1 MKDLYKTLGVAEDAD
16 EASIKKTY
24 RKLAKEFHPD
34 VTGGD
39 KKKTERFKEINEA
52 YAVLGDKQKRLEY
65 DRLKHAPVR
74 PDGMPEGFD
83 PEAFA
88 RTFGGGFGAAGGR
101 GARGGVQFS
110 GDFVDLGDV
119 FSTLFGDQV
128 RGRGGRA
135 GGGDSAVHGRGRP
148 SRGSDMLGSLDV
160 TLAEAALGT
169 RRTVQ
174 TGSGGEVEVQIPP
187 GVESGGRL
195 RVPGQGGPAPQ
206 KNGTPGD
213 LFLDINV
220 APDEHLRRNGSDI
233 ELDLPVSVSEAAL
246 GAKVEVPTVEG
257 RVTLSVP
264 PGTSSG
270 ARLRLRGRGV
280 KRSDG
285 TRGDQF
291 CRVEIV
297 VPKLRPED
305 AEIRKLFEE
314 IARRSAGTSVRSF

>member
-16 EASIKKTY
+16 EGTIKKTY

-52 YAVLGDKQKRLEY
+52 YDVLGDKQKRAEY

-83 PEAFA
+83 PETFA
-88 RTFGGGFGAAGGR
+88 RTFGGGFGAGGR
-101 GARGGVQFS
+101 AGRSGVQFS
-110 GDFVDLGDV
+110 GDIGDLGDM
-119 FSTLFGDQV
+119 FSSLFGEQV
-128 RGRGGRA
+128 RQRGGRGGGDGFAQARA
-135 GGGDSAVHGRGRP
+135 RP

-160 TLAEAALGT
+160 TFAEAALGT
-169 RRTVQ
+169 RRTVP
-174 TGSGGEVEVQIPP
+174 TGAGGDVEVQIPP

-195 RVPGQGGPAPQ
+195 RVPAQGAPAPQ
-206 KNGTPGD
+206 KNGAPGD

-220 APDEHLRRNGSDI
+220 TPDRFLRRNGPDI

-280 KRSDG
+280 KRPDG

-291 CRVEIV
+291 CRIEIV
-297 VPKLRPED
+297 VPRLGED
-305 AEIRKLFEE
+305 DGEIRKLFEE
-314 IARRSAGTSVRSF
+314 IARRTAGVSVRSF